1 MTTSFPRAATRH
13 GLTPRRIRHAP
24 ASGVWAALLAFTV
37 AACAS
42 SSAPARTTTP
52 QAAASGAAAASA
64 PAASAAPV
72 ASAAPATS
80 GVVDALVTALHADP
94 FKAHIDESIVAS
106 SLTGAT
112 KVQVTA
118 NALGDISGRDV
129 SIHIT
134 GTGSGPPADQEIVSV
149 GEDAW
154 IRAKGA
160 PTWDLRPR
168 TDVAPSLDGLLQT
181 IRLIKDPAQLVD
193 TGIETLDGTALHHL
207 IAPMAVAYESA
218 NGIHGTYDSFDIW
231 TTDTG
236 VPVVVKATFSAAQDT
251 SSITGSTEIHYSQ
264 VGGPITI
271 RPPAGAPTL
280 AP

>member
-1 MTTSFPRAATRH
+1 MTTGQPPTATRH
-13 GLTPRRIRHAP
+13 RLTPRRIRHALAP
-24 ASGVWAALLAFTV
+24 GVWVALLTFTF
-37 AACAS
+37 ASCAS
-42 SSAPARTTTP
+42 SSAPQRTTP
-52 QAAASGAAAASA
+52 AQAAPSAASA
-64 PAASAAPV
+64 ASAAASAAPV
-72 ASAAPATS
+72 ASTSPATS
-80 GVVDALVTALHADP
+80 GVADALVAALHADP

-112 KVQVTA
+112 KVSVTA
-118 NALGDISGRDV
+118 KAVGDISGRDV
-129 SIHIT
+129 SVHIT
-134 GTGSGPPADQEIVSV
+134 GTGSGPPADQEIVTV

-160 PTWDLRPR
+160 STWDLHPR

-193 TGIETLDGTALHHL
+193 TGVETLDGTPLHHL
-207 IAPMAVAYESA
+207 IAPMAVAYRSA

-231 TTDTG
+231 TTDAG
-236 VPVVVKATFSAAQDT
+236 IPVVVKATFSAAQDT

-271 RPPAGAPTL
+271 APPAGAPT
-280 AP
+280 PVP